1 MPTSTNDCDAS
12 LPNCYKNLDLSATQ
26 LYPDSLFV
34 GTPGNSVDPV
44 VYQSQTAN
52 VVVSENQAVLDYIA
66 ARKAS
71 NTNYYEVASTSLAAT
86 YGSAGQPVVLVITDT
101 SLKMVSTSLSGYGIL
116 VVPND
121 FEIQNSTLQWTGIV
135 MVRSSSGQ
143 FLINTGASGFIRGA
157 LMLQSGN
164 QFTLTTTTAG
174 AGAFKIAYSCDAIDV
189 AMGSQ
194 PLKVVS
200 HTEASY

>member
-1 MPTSTNDCDAS
+1 M
-12 LPNCYKNLDLSATQ
+12 
-26 LYPDSLFV
+26 

-86 YGSAGQPVVLVITDT
+86 YGSVGQPVVLVITDT

-143 FLINTGASGFIRGA
+143 FLINTGAAGFIRGA

-189 AMGSQ
+189 AMGSR